1 MQLMT
6 STRRICGSA
15 LSLTASDSC
24 NQFRPNWKTRSENI
38 SGQKGALTLKVLI
51 QALLSH
57 GPQYLANFLHRVA
70 AASQRVSNVDVGC
83 CITGHTFA
91 RSCGR
96 LLQFDVAEQRQADLK
111 LLEAPDI
118 GTGVGGKPKVL
129 VPKAVDADEE
139 GDDDDDEESESSDD
153 EVIYALQ
160 THSAGHPVLHVDC

>member
-1 MQLMT
+1 M
-6 STRRICGSA
+6 
-15 LSLTASDSC
+15 
-24 NQFRPNWKTRSENI
+24 
-38 SGQKGALTLKVLI
+38 
-51 QALLSH
+51 
-57 GPQYLANFLHRVA
+57 
-70 AASQRVSNVDVGC
+70 GC